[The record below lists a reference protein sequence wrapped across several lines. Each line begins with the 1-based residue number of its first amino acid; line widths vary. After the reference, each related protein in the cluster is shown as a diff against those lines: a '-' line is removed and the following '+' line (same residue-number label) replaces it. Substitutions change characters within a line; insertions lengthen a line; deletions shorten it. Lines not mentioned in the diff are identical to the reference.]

1 MAEILDYR
9 QGHMKEYQEKKAMS
23 EKGFTL
29 IELVV
34 AILVFAIGILG
45 IAKMQ
50 TLSVKGTSYGMHYS
64 QALNMAQDKIEE
76 LKPLSMTACN
86 TFNVGAPSI
95 AEYTK
100 KAPAGTIADDTVY
113 TIRYDVTRVASS
125 DTREV
130 QMTVSWNETFYT
142 PKVVIKFIKR

>member
-1 MAEILDYR
+1 MTDYR
-9 QGHMKEYQEKKAMS
+9 EKRTMS

-34 AILVFAIGILG
+34 AILVFAVGILG

-50 TLSVKGTSYGMHYS
+50 TISVKGTSYGMHYS
-64 QALNMAQDKIEE
+64 QALNIAQDKIEE

-86 TFNVGAPSI
+86 TFNVGSPSI

-100 KAPAGTIADDTVY
+100 KAPAGTNTDDTDY

-125 DTREV
+125 DTRQV
-130 QMTVSWNETFYT
+130 QMTVSWSETFYN
-142 PKVVIKFIKR
+142 PKVVIRFIKR